1 MNASYPDGIM
11 ILLAAAAVCLFLLN
25 LFDCTGLC
33 LCACFPAHGAKN
45 RKFHGSGT
53 GILQKGRINFQA
65 HSMLVIQICAAL
77 FFCTH
82 LPTAQGAKNKMVPG
96 SFLGI
101 LGAGAVP
108 SGRQGAG
115 LIYFDKHTILFGGKA
130 GGGLFLPPRNITQ
143 DYSFKTLEMWNVLNL
158 SKRSPPPPPFY

>member
-130 GGGLFLPPRNITQ
+130 GGGLFLPPRNN
-143 DYSFKTLEMWNVLNL
+143 TLKMWNVLNL
-158 SKRSPPPPPFY
+158 SKRSPPFY